1 MRIRHSTGGVR
12 KQRGR
17 WRALW
22 YEGGV
27 KKSKVVGFVKDMTKG
42 EAREA
47 VAKIVAEIRARQETP
62 RKFGDFVDAVYFPY
76 YSRKWKHSTREN
88 NVNRIEVHL
97 VEAYRERQLV
107 SFKRDELQDL
117 LDLKAKKDGLSF
129 STVDHLRWDLKQ
141 IFDMALAEGQI
152 ERNPALLLFTPKEAK
167 KPVRS
172 AMTIEEVQK
181 MFAVLGGRERLIAKL
196 AVLAGMRPGEIFA
209 LTWGRMATTHADIR
223 QRVYR
228 RKLDSPKTTNSTRKA
243 ALSEGLLNDVEA
255 WRAAAVTTAEDA
267 WVFPS
272 ERMTPLSKDN
282 CWRREMLPKLAAVGL
297 GWANF
302 LVMRRTHSTLMKE
315 IGVDAKLV
323 ADQLGHEVDVDINT
337 YTLTSVELRQAAV
350 NRLENFVG
358 AKQCSNG
365 AQEIRDARNLLN

>member
-27 KKSKVVGFVKDMTKG
+27 KKSRVVGFVKDMTKG

-47 VAKIVAEIRARQETP
+47 VAKIVAEIRAKQETP

-167 KPVRS
+167 KPVRR

-181 MFAVLGGRERLIAKL
+181 MFAVLDMRERLIAKL

-243 ALSEGLLNDVEA
+243 ALSEGLLNDVET
-255 WRAAAVTTAEDA
+255 WRAAAVTTADDA

-350 NRLENFVG
+350 NRLETFLG

-365 AQEIRDARNLLN
+365 AQENRDARNLLN